1 MEGEEG
7 VLGADR
13 AVSLLNNLI
22 NLLHNPVNTGSFMRI
37 IIQFL
42 QSKYI
47 SVWYIYQISRNTHV
61 FSTSTIRETTV
72 LRRVEA
78 FCQDG
83 HTGSDIIVV
92 RCSEIRQTFDL
103 YGDTPFLV
111 SEDLTPAESDSI
123 IGCLVG

>member
-47 SVWYIYQISRNTHV
+47 SVWYIYQISRNTHN

-78 FCQDG
+78 FSQNG

>member
-1 MEGEEG
+1 MLIG
-7 VLGADR
+7 L
-13 AVSLLNNLI
+13 SLCMNNLI
-22 NLLHNPVNTGSFMRI
+22 NPLHNPVNTGSFMRI

-47 SVWYIYQISRNTHV
+47 LVWYIYQISRNTHD
-61 FSTSTIRETTV
+61 FSASTIRETTV
-72 LRRVEA
+72 LRRVEE

-92 RCSEIRQTFDL
+92 RCSEIRKTFDL

-111 SEDLTPAESDSI
+111 SEDLTPAESDSV
-123 IGCLVG
+123 IGCLIG